1 MARILFMIK
10 EISNKISRDHITNYA
25 AQSCFYIVLSF
36 FPCLLV
42 LMSLVHYL
50 PISPETLISL
60 VRDIAPSP
68 LEPMLETLITDV
80 YANSSFTLI
89 SVTAVGTLWAAG
101 KSFMAIIQGLNI
113 IYEAPKERNWIIQ
126 RFMSTI
132 YTLIFLAVILTS
144 LILLVFGNR
153 LANLL
158 SYFVPS
164 LAIVLDAILSNKMLL
179 FPCILIIIF
188 MAIYKYIPNRKSSI
202 AKEFPGALI
211 AAIGW
216 CLFSYCYSLYV
227 DYSPNFSY
235 MYGSLTTL
243 IFALIWL
250 YTCMIILFFG
260 AEFNTF
266 LSKKLL
272 MPLKFKRKKKQ
283 HIPSKKPDPA
293 PENKISN

>member
-1 MARILFMIK
+1 MARFLFMIK
-10 EISNKISRDHITNYA
+10 ETSNKISRDHITNYA

-50 PISPETLISL
+50 PITPDTLVSL
-60 VRDIAPSP
+60 IRDLAPSQ

-89 SVTAVGTLWAAG
+89 SVTAIGTLWAAG

-126 RFMSTI
+126 RFMSTV
-132 YTLIFLAVILTS
+132 YTLIFLAVILAS
-144 LILLVFGNR
+144 LVLLVFGNKLAGLLAVFVPR
-153 LANLL
+153 LA
-158 SYFVPS
+158 V
-164 LAIVLDAILSNKMLL
+164 VVEAILSNKMLL
-179 FPCILIIIF
+179 FPCILVLIF

-211 AAIGW
+211 AAAGW
-216 CLFSYCYSLYV
+216 CLFSYFYSLYI

-266 LSKKLL
+266 ITKKMLI
-272 MPLKFKRKKKQ
+272 PLKLRRKDKKAHVRQ
-283 HIPSKKPDPA
+283 P
-293 PENKISN
+293 

>member
-10 EISNKISRDHITNYA
+10 EISNKISRDRITNYA

-60 VRDIAPSP
+60 VHDIAPSP
-68 LEPMLETLITDV
+68 LEPMLETLIADV
-80 YANSSFTLI
+80 YANSSFTLL

-132 YTLIFLAVILTS
+132 YTLVFLAVILTS
-144 LILLVFGNR
+144 LILLVFGNK

-158 SYFVPS
+158 SYFVPRLS
-164 LAIVLDAILSNKMLL
+164 IVLDAILSNKMLL

-211 AAIGW
+211 AAVGW
-216 CLFSYCYSLYV
+216 CLFSYFYSLYV

-250 YTCMIILFFG
+250 YICMIILFFG

-272 MPLKFKRKKKQ
+272 IPLRFKRKKKHQ
-283 HIPSKKPDPA
+283 HPSNTPDQT
-293 PENKISN
+293 PEHKTAR